1 MLSRK
6 IIEESNI
13 YLATSTR
20 DPENLPLVI
29 DHGEGVWLYDIDG
42 NKYLDFTS
50 GIGVNNL
57 GWPSHPEVI
66 KIGIEQMQKLAHSAG
81 NDFYNVPQ
89 LELAKKLVTY
99 SPGSFQKKVFFSNS
113 GTEAIEAS
121 IKLAKATGKKY
132 LIAFLGGFHGRTFGS
147 LSLTASKAIQRSV
160 IGPFMPGVIHVPY
173 PNPYKNPWHINGY
186 EEPDE
191 LINRVL
197 EFLEEYVFVHL
208 VPPEEVAGIF
218 FEPIQGEGG
227 YVIPPKNFF
236 PKLQKL
242 ASSHGILLIDD
253 EVQMGMGRTGKL
265 FAIENFHIAPDIIT
279 LAKALG
285 GGIMPIGATIFRKD
299 LDLKP
304 GMHSNTFGGNALA
317 CAIGFKVIDIVKE
330 LLPHVNKIGKIFS
343 EELQG
348 LADDVRGIGLAW
360 GLEYNEKKIRDR
372 IIAESFKRGL
382 LLLPAGRSA
391 IRVIPPLV
399 ITEEEAK
406 IGLDILKKT
415 VKSVRS

>member
-6 IIEESNI
+6 IIEESDI

-20 DPENLPLVI
+20 DPELFPLVI
-29 DHGEGVWLYDIDG
+29 DHGEGVWIYDVDG

-66 KIGIEQMQKLAHSAG
+66 KVGIEQMQKLAHAAA
-81 NDFYNVPQ
+81 NDFYNIPQ

-99 SPGSFQKKVFFSNS
+99 SPGNFQKKVFFSNS

-121 IKLAKATGKKY
+121 IKIVKNTGKKY
-132 LIAFLGGFHGRTFGS
+132 IIAFLGGFHGRTFGS
-147 LSLTASKAIQRSV
+147 ISLTASKAVQRSIV
-160 IGPFMPGVIHVPY
+160 GPFMPGVIHVPY
-173 PNPYKNPWHINGY
+173 PNPYRNPWHINGY
-186 EEPDE
+186 ENPSE
-191 LINRVL
+191 LVNRVI
-197 EFLEEYVFVHL
+197 EFIEDYIFVNL

-236 PKLQKL
+236 IELQKL
-242 ASSHGILLIDD
+242 AKKYGILLVDD
-253 EVQMGMGRTGKL
+253 EVQMGLGRTGKL
-265 FAIENFHIAPDIIT
+265 FAIENFNTVPDVIT

-299 LDLKP
+299 LDFKP

-317 CAIGFKVIDIVKE
+317 CAIGSKVIDLVKD
-330 LLPHVNKIGKIFS
+330 LLPHVNEIGKIFA

-360 GLEYNEKKIRDR
+360 GLEYNEKKVRDR
-372 IIAESFKRGL
+372 IIGESFKRGL

-399 ITEEEAK
+399 ISEEEAK
-406 IGLDILKKT
+406 QGLDILKK
-415 VKSVRS
+415 VIKVIK